1 MYVIRCIYVF
11 IWASISLL
19 SCSTIN
25 IVNASNDADDSIDCP
40 GPDEAFVTT
49 CSGTGS
55 ESNGNN
61 KPAESVDGD
70 EPSISTHNNEKSQ
83 PSETTTIEE
92 DEIFSDLVNEVLED
106 SFQKEKDEIDSQTTT
121 QQQQSQPKFS
131 SSKSNDSQSQQ
142 QKQYSFND
150 DGQQQYDSDGDDVG
164 PAAIQQLK
172 QTTTKLLQKYYDPL
186 PPNGKCV
193 IGTICG
199 FTASR
204 LSLGV
209 ANRIFRIAGAT
220 YVLSEMAHTT
230 GFCDEAQCV
239 PEEARPW
246 VGIIKR
252 ALIKQCIKVRL
263 FVRKIW
269 NSDKIRELAQ
279 RDELVAMG
287 VAAGAFIG
295 FVV

>member
-25 IVNASNDADDSIDCP
+25 IVNASNDADADDSIDCP

-55 ESNGNN
+55 ESNGK
-61 KPAESVDGD
+61 KPAESVD
-70 EPSISTHNNEKSQ
+70 EPSTCTHNNEKSL
-83 PSETTTIEE
+83 PSETTIEE
-92 DEIFSDLVNEVLED
+92 DVFESDLVDEVLQD
-106 SFQKEKDEIDSQTTT
+106 SLQKDEIDSQTQTT
-121 QQQQSQPKFS
+121 KQQQQSQAKFS
-131 SSKSNDSQSQQ
+131 SSKSNDSKSQQ

-186 PPNGKCV
+186 PPNGKCA

-239 PEEARPW
+239 PEDARPW

-279 RDELVAMG
+279 RDELVALG
-287 VAAGAFIG
+287 FAAGAFIG

>member
-1 MYVIRCIYVF
+1 
-11 IWASISLL
+11 LL
-19 SCSTIN
+19 SCSTVN
-25 IVNASNDADDSIDCP
+25 IVNASNDVEEDILCP

-49 CSGTGS
+49 CSGGAPGGENDGS
-55 ESNGNN
+55 N
-61 KPAESVDGD
+61 KPAESVD
-70 EPSISTHNNEKSQ
+70 EPSTSTHNNEKSQ
-83 PSETTTIEE
+83 PSETIIEE
-92 DEIFSDLVNEVLED
+92 DVLFNESDLVNEVLTD
-106 SFQKEKDEIDSQTTT
+106 SFLKDEIDSQTTK
-121 QQQQSQPKFS
+121 QQQQPQPKFS
-131 SSKSNDSQSQQ
+131 SSKSNDSKSQQ
-142 QKQYSFND
+142 QKQYSFD
-150 DGQQQYDSDGDDVG
+150 DDGGQQQYDSDGDDVD

-186 PPNGKCV
+186 PSNGKCA

-209 ANRIFRIAGAT
+209 ANRIFRIAGAS

-287 VAAGAFIG
+287 FAAGAFIG

>member
-25 IVNASNDADDSIDCP
+25 IVNASNDADADDSIDCP

-55 ESNGNN
+55 ESNGK
-61 KPAESVDGD
+61 KPAESVD

-83 PSETTTIEE
+83 PSKTTIEE
-92 DEIFSDLVNEVLED
+92 DVFESDLVDEVLED
-106 SFQKEKDEIDSQTTT
+106 SFQKEKDEIDSQTTK
-121 QQQQSQPKFS
+121 QQQQSQAKFS
-131 SSKSNDSQSQQ
+131 SSKSNDSKSQQ

-150 DGQQQYDSDGDDVG
+150 DGQRQHNSGGDDVG

-186 PPNGKCV
+186 PPNGKCA

-279 RDELVAMG
+279 RDELVALG
-287 VAAGAFIG
+287 FAAGAFIG